1 MKRRHFLGY
10 SLLFIAGCGA
20 TTRNRNPT
28 SAALAIDKL
37 RLTVTDVPE
46 PEKLRR
52 DYEAFRR
59 ELEAVLGISVEF
71 VPVNNQIEAASALRL
86 NQVDM
91 ALAGPSEY
99 VVINART
106 NARPLIG
113 ITRPNYYSVI
123 ATKTGQ
129 NIESLE
135 DLKGKAIALSDV
147 GSTSGHLG
155 PTKLLIDAGLDP
167 KTDVQVLMLG
177 DEGSIE
183 AIATGEVAAWGGSA
197 VDYGTF
203 LDSEEQF
210 PIVAETPPLPNDI
223 FMVSSQIDSQTV
235 EALRDRMVENQ
246 KRLIAALV
254 EGEST
259 QKYKGSELLTAQDSD
274 YDLIRQVYEAIGEGD
289 LIGN

>member
-1 MKRRHFLGY
+1 MKRRHFLSY
-10 SLLFIAGCGA
+10 SLLFMAGCSA

-28 SAALAIDKL
+28 SATLNIDKL

-46 PEKLRR
+46 PERLLR
-52 DYEAFRR
+52 DYETFRQ
-59 ELEAVLGISVEF
+59 ELEAVLGIPVEF

-135 DLKGKAIALSDV
+135 DLKGKTIALSDV

-167 KTDVQVLMLG
+167 QTDVKQLMLG
-177 DEGSIE
+177 DEGNIE
-183 AIATGEVAAWGGSA
+183 AIATGAVAAWGGSA
-197 VDYGTF
+197 VDYSTF
-203 LDSEEQF
+203 LNSEEEF
-210 PIVAETPPLPNDI
+210 PIIAETPPLPSDI
-223 FMVSSQIDSQTV
+223 FMVNSQLDSRTV
-235 EALRDRMVENQ
+235 AALRDRMVENQ
-246 KRLIAALV
+246 ERLIAALV

-259 QKYKGSELLTAQDSD
+259 QKYKGSELFEAQDSD
-274 YDLIRQVYEAIGEGD
+274 YDLIRQVYEAIGEGE
-289 LIGN
+289 LIEN